1 MNATENQVIALA
13 ALFQHVQAVDQLART
28 GHCPTQLIETAVRSI
43 LCTQPDNVLEVY
55 GSLENLHEGRNVLG
69 QIINTQAKAPNQ
81 LPIRYAL
88 AAIQLE
94 SRLHKDADMLS
105 KLARG
110 IDLISHKVQHF
121 GADHANV
128 TEAVAQ
134 LYLDTLSTY
143 KNRIQISG
151 MPNHL
156 QNPAVA
162 ARIRSLLL
170 AAIRAAMLW
179 RQVGGRRW
187 HLIFKRKALG
197 QALTG
202 LGKV

>member
-13 ALFQHVQAVDQLART
+13 ALFQHVHAVDQLART
-28 GHCPTQLIETAVRSI
+28 GHCPAQVIETAVRSI
-43 LCTQPDNVLEVY
+43 LCTQPTNVLDVY
-55 GSLENLHEGRNVLG
+55 GSLDNLHEGRTFLS
-69 QIINTQAKAPNQ
+69 QILNTQVKTPSQ

-94 SRLHKDADMLS
+94 ARLHKDAEMLS

-110 IDLISHKVQHF
+110 IELIANKVQHF

-143 KNRIQISG
+143 KSRIQISG
-151 MPNHL
+151 MPSHL

-162 ARIRSLLL
+162 ARIRCLLL

-179 RQVGGRRW
+179 QQVGGRRW

-197 QALTG
+197 QCLERMA
-202 LGKV
+202 

>member
-1 MNATENQVIALA
+1 MNALENQVIALA
-13 ALFQHVQAVDQLART
+13 ALFQHVHAVDQLART
-28 GHCPTQLIETAVRSI
+28 GHCPAQTIETAVRSI
-43 LCTQPDNVLEVY
+43 LCTQPDNVMDVY
-55 GSLENLHEGRNVLG
+55 GNLDNLRDGRNFLS
-69 QIINTQAKAPNQ
+69 QILNTQSKNPNQ

-94 SRLHKDADMLS
+94 ARLNKDSVMLGN
-105 KLARG
+105 LARG
-110 IDLISHKVQHF
+110 IELLANKVQHF

-143 KNRIQISG
+143 KSRIQISG
-151 MPNHL
+151 MPSHL

-162 ARIRSLLL
+162 AHIRSLLL

-197 QALTG
+197 QCLERMA
-202 LGKV
+202 